1 MSIFFL
7 HSLQSYRV
15 GKWKHEN
22 NRKTTHDIKTDF
34 IDELE
39 TKSVIS
45 GCCTRCFPEG
55 RRKHRLGIS

>member
-1 MSIFFL
+1 MSIFPL

-15 GKWKHEN
+15 GKWKLQN
-22 NRKTTHDIKTDF
+22 NRKTTHDFMTDF

-45 GCCTRCFPEG
+45 GWLYKVFV
-55 RRKHRLGIS
+55 RRKKKTQIGH